1 MTLSNMSSQRFWNLL
16 KALCF
21 SNLFSLFLAAPRHPV
36 YARSCQ
42 YAETEETEGSSSGSP
57 QKSWIVEH
65 SFQLSLPKKKL
76 GSEGFCLFAI
86 FWVGRMAVVVS
97 CMLDQIAIS
106 LLCSPEGLVS
116 EGTHRFSE
124 IGEIEASSSG
134 STGKSWDIRCAIG
147 LSPSSGS
154 SWGLW
159 PAHSVLCQRGEL

>member
-1 MTLSNMSSQRFWNLL
+1 MSSQRFWNLL
-16 KALCF
+16 KALCL

-42 YAETEETEGSSSGSP
+42 YAETEETEVSSSGSP

-65 SFQLSLPKKKL
+65 SVQLFPSPKRSWDL
-76 GSEGFCLFAI
+76 RGFACLLSSGLAG
-86 FWVGRMAVVVS
+86 VAVVAS

-106 LLCSPEGLVS
+106 LLYSPEGLVS
-116 EGTHRFSE
+116 VGTHRFSE

-134 STGKSWDIRCAIG
+134 STRKSWDIRCAIG

-154 SWGLW
+154 SWSLR
-159 PAHSVLCQRGEL
+159 PAHSMLCQRGEL